1 MGQGKHSPHGYSI
14 LRGAIKN
21 YLHNQ
26 RFTIL
31 EPNPGVLA
39 VLLGRPR
46 SAADIKASFAWAIRH
61 RDYLK
66 QNAPAHL
73 NQAAAK
79 SFKVALWGLARSLKD
94 YAAAEQELA
103 EFHLMAHRR
112 YASAAKQKRQRGDD
126 LAKWHG
132 EVAWSPLL
140 CELT

>member
-1 MGQGKHSPHGYSI
+1 M
-14 LRGAIKN
+14 
-21 YLHNQ
+21 
-26 RFTIL
+26 
-31 EPNPGVLA
+31 LA
-39 VLLGRPR
+39 ELLGRPR

-79 SFKVALWGLARSLKD
+79 SFRVALWGPCTQPQGLRSSR
-94 YAAAEQELA
+94 EQELA

-112 YASAAKQKRQRGDD
+112 YAGAAKQKRQRGDD

-132 EVAWSPLL
+132 EVAWSSLL